1 MKHVQTLLYS
11 FVFLLSLF
19 SCNHGTIY
27 EKLPLLT
34 EIQLL
39 GDTLPTQALLK
50 LDSIKPFFN
59 NESEYMRNKLALLN
73 IRLHDKAF
81 ILHTSDS
88 IIKQL
93 CRYFEKNG
101 TAAELQ
107 EAYYYMGSVYRDL
120 NDYPNAV
127 TAFLKAIDVA
137 ESNKD
142 ADTYI
147 LQTSLLSVRPG
158 T

>member
-11 FVFLLSLF
+11 FVLLLSLF

-73 IRLHDKAF
+73 IRLHERR
-81 ILHTSDS
+81 L
-88 IIKQL
+88 
-93 CRYFEKNG
+93 YF
-101 TAAELQ
+101 TQ
-107 EAYYYMGSVYRDL
+107 
-120 NDYPNAV
+120 V
-127 TAFLKAIDVA
+127 TASLNRCAV
-137 ESNKD
+137 
-142 ADTYI
+142 I
-147 LQTSLLSVRPG
+147 LRRTAQQLNCRRLIIIWAVSIG
-158 T
+158 I